1 MEPTA
6 RPGAKAITVTLR
18 VGIDKQGFSL
28 IELILVLVLL
38 GISSLVVIPNV
49 NRGMRAQQLRKTAL
63 EFAAVA
69 RDLRSRALDG
79 GMPQQLILDTEE
91 NRYWVA
97 RQREVHLPPNVRFAE
112 IEGGET
118 LDRRTRRFLFFPNGS
133 ALPGRV
139 RLSLGDSSPG
149 YSIRFEPLT
158 GRVEVLKADQS

>member
-1 MEPTA
+1 MEPTV
-6 RPGAKAITVTLR
+6 RPAAKGITVTLR
-18 VGIDKQGFSL
+18 VGTDDHGFSL

-38 GISSLVVIPNV
+38 GVSSLIVIPNV

-63 EFAAVA
+63 ELAAVA
-69 RDLRSRALDG
+69 RDLRSRALYG
-79 GMPQQLILDTEE
+79 GIPQQLVLDAEE
-91 NRYWVA
+91 NRYVVA
-97 RQREVHLPPNVRFAE
+97 RDREIHLPPNVRFAE

-118 LDRRTRRFLFFPNGS
+118 LGRRSRRFLFFPNGS

-139 RLSLGDSSPG
+139 GLALGDSSPG